1 MGAKMSRDA
10 YEYLGH
16 LEQERYRAIIL
27 HAEPDKGPAV
37 TQFAKKICKQLGGTY
52 LDLLDLFIQTK
63 ELSEHIDRFGP
74 EEFRKLLIEQ
84 SKGQPLLVVD
94 RADFLLDTW
103 RRAER
108 KNFLGLLDKN
118 QWDGFKE
125 EMKARLMI
133 CLQTSQELEAL
144 RVSDS
149 HGQSRVMRLSDFNDI
164 L

>member
-1 MGAKMSRDA
+1 MSRDV
-10 YEYLGH
+10 YEYLAQ

-27 HAEPDKGPAV
+27 HAEPVKGQSV
-37 TQFAKKICKQLGGTY
+37 TQFAKKVCTQLGGKY

-63 ELSEHIDRFGP
+63 ELSEHIDRFSP
-74 EEFRKLLIEQ
+74 EKFRDLLVEQ
-84 SKGQPLLVVD
+84 SKGQHLLVVD

-103 RRAER
+103 RRTE
-108 KNFLGLLDKN
+108 KKKFFGLLDKN

-125 EMKARLMI
+125 EMKARLII
-133 CLQTSQELEAL
+133 CLQTSQEIEAL

-149 HGQSRVMRLSDFNDI
+149 QGQNRVLQLSDFNDI